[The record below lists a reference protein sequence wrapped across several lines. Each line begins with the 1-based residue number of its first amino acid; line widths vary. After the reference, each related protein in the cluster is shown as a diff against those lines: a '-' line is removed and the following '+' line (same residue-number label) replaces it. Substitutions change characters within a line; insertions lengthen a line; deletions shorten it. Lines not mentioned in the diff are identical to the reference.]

1 MTPAT
6 QIEFPLTYPI
16 THDGKIYNS
25 VFINRI
31 KGKTLLEMNRT
42 MQSSPESADFALYAA
57 MCGVPIGV
65 IEEMD
70 ADDFIDMTEVAKP
83 FLPRKFRELSD
94 PAPESEAPSDSSP
107 TEPQAKRKTTGQSA
121 PTGESGT
128 PSQQR

>member
-1 MTPAT
+1 MNPTAPL
-6 QIEFPLTYPI
+6 EFSLQFPV

-25 VFINRI
+25 LFINRI

-42 MQSSPESADFALYAA
+42 MQSNPEAADFALYAA
-57 MCGVPIGV
+57 MCGVPVGV

-83 FLPRKFRELSD
+83 FLPRKFRELSGQD
-94 PAPESEAPSDSSP
+94 QASEAPSASSP
-107 TEPQAKRKTTGQSA
+107 TDQPAKRKTTGQSA